1 MKPTRQFLPHANAD
15 NGPLGRAPVASSVQI
30 TYDKI
35 SDPVLIEISLGHDEP
50 ATDAENEVLTQ
61 CSPPL
66 QTG

>member
-1 MKPTRQFLPHANAD
+1 M
-15 NGPLGRAPVASSVQI
+15 
-30 TYDKI
+30 

-61 CSPPL
+61 CAPAR